1 MSQIAPRRQ
10 PIKVKEPKSSRK
22 TNTSHAQNECER
34 LCEASLYE
42 AINNFKTSSNMA
54 ILELPLS
61 TIAKRNWLSN
71 TNKRNNFVKN
81 LDQIQDKIKMSY
93 VSCDTFQENKVEPI
107 HDGNKS
113 AFVSNNRKNY
123 IFFVPQ
129 LMEQLNQST
138 FKLMQIRGFKTHR
151 NIKSQL
157 KRNPTL
163 LSRFQ
168 KTLRK

>member
-1 MSQIAPRRQ
+1 
-10 PIKVKEPKSSRK
+10 
-22 TNTSHAQNECER
+22 
-34 LCEASLYE
+34 
-42 AINNFKTSSNMA
+42 MA

-61 TIAKRNWLSN
+61 TITKRNWSSN

-81 LDQIQDKIKMSY
+81 LNQIQDKIKTSY

-113 AFVSNNRKNY
+113 VFVSNNRKNNFLF
-123 IFFVPQ
+123 IPQ

-138 FKLMQIRGFKTHR
+138 FKSMQIRGFKTHR

-163 LSRFQ
+163 LSRIQ
-168 KTLRK
+168 NTLRKCHSFLLEEN